1 MPGTSVLEEIEII
14 IENIGG
20 GGGKGPPARDDDGN
34 GDGGGDE
41 RRQPGHSPQRRFSTA
56 IVLVMLSIVMFFM
69 AMSVAFMVLRHNNPA
84 WAPLKLP
91 RILLLN
97 TGILLASSLTLE
109 LARRRLSSA
118 DLWGFR
124 RFWRVTTALGV
135 LFVLGQLI
143 AWWRLVL
150 AGVYIASNQASSFF
164 YIFTAA
170 HGLHLL
176 GGIVA
181 LLYVALRKF
190 EQARMSRKTA
200 ALITSYYWHFLD
212 GLWVFLLAL
221 LYLGA

>member
-1 MPGTSVLEEIEII
+1 MPGTSVLEDIEII
-14 IENIGG
+14 IENFGG
-20 GGGKGPPARDDDGN
+20 GGGKGPPVRDGDGN
-34 GDGGGDE
+34 GDGE
-41 RRQPGHSPQRRFSTA
+41 RRRQPGRFPQRRFSTA
-56 IVLVMLSIVMFFM
+56 IVLLLASILMFFM
-69 AMSVAFMVLRHNNPA
+69 AMSVAFVVLRYNNPS
-84 WAPLKLP
+84 WTPLQLP
-91 RILLLN
+91 RILWLN

-109 LARRRLSSA
+109 LARRRLSHT

-124 RFWRVTTALGV
+124 RFWRVTTLLGV
-135 LFVLGQLI
+135 LFVIGQLI

-150 AGVYIASNQASSFF
+150 AGVYVSSNQASSFF

-190 EQARMSRKTA
+190 EKAKISRQTA
-200 ALITSYYWHFLD
+200 TQITGYYWHFVD

-221 LYLGA
+221 LCLGT